1 MLNCSFGLLKISKIM
16 SLIVF
21 LVFHNNYLPLVYWFW
36 RRSCLNIVVAL
47 FYYGDIISLEELMT
61 WTFIGKKHLKFHL
74 LSLRLFGQ
82 YYPSISGENVE
93 NDNSL

>member
-1 MLNCSFGLLKISKIM
+1 M

-61 WTFIGKKHLKFHL
+61 WTFIGKNTLNFIYFL
-74 LSLRLFGQ
+74 YVCLVNITPVSLEKMSKMITV
-82 YYPSISGENVE
+82 Y
-93 NDNSL
+93 SL